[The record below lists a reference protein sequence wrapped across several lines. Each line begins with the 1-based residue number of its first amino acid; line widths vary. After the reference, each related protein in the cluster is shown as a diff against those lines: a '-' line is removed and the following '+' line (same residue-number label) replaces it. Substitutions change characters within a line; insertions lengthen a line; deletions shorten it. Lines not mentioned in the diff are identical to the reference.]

1 MIARASAQTT
11 FAPFYDRNGAAA
23 SLRSEPVQRIAAIP
37 SPQPTDSD
45 LQEDRVTLSP
55 TGLDRSRRTVD
66 QTADGNVP
74 AGEETAATTQ
84 PAQTDKGN
92 SGQALTEADLKI
104 VRELKQRDREVKSHE
119 QAHLATAGQY
129 ARGGASYTY
138 QQGPDGRRY
147 AVGGEVPI
155 DVGKEK
161 TPEETI
167 QKMRTVRSAA
177 LAPASPS
184 PADRSIA
191 ATASA
196 NEAQARQEMQA
207 AQAEER
213 AEQRQQAS
221 TDARRPDQAT
231 TEGVASGQGLR
242 RRAPLDVI
250 A

>member
-1 MIARASAQTT
+1 
-11 FAPFYDRNGAAA
+11 
-23 SLRSEPVQRIAAIP
+23 
-37 SPQPTDSD
+37 
-45 LQEDRVTLSP
+45 
-55 TGLDRSRRTVD
+55 
-66 QTADGNVP
+66 
-74 AGEETAATTQ
+74 
-84 PAQTDKGN
+84 
-92 SGQALTEADLKI
+92 LKI